1 MIKTF
6 RKPFQRFIRF
16 SVALFFLW
24 SFAAAD
30 YVVIPKG
37 EGLNCQ
43 RIVSV
48 SPALSDMMSEL
59 KIDDRIVGATRYCK
73 LPFSRSREIVGGYFD
88 LNFEKVASLK
98 PDIVFLEGTINNPVA
113 QRLDA
118 LGVKNRVFSLDT
130 LDEME
135 AAKQEIGHYCEG
147 QVVIGGTTL
156 RDDLKSFIP
165 QDQMRETKPRVLI
178 LYNYG
183 DNVAK
188 ILPRL
193 AAGRSFHGELLDTL
207 EMENVYLGSL
217 NAPELTRE
225 AISLLNPEW
234 IFILN
239 GLVGD
244 SIAGRDALDVV
255 KVQPKWEFLSAVD
268 AVQNQRVYEIKGF
281 YTQIPSVTAM
291 RRLGSVFAEL
301 AYHSEGLSE
310 VKNLEK

>member
-1 MIKTF
+1 MILA
-6 RKPFQRFIRF
+6 KPFRLIARA
-16 SVALFFLW
+16 STILLLLVM
-24 SFAAAD
+24 SFAAAE

-73 LPFSRSREIVGGYFD
+73 LPFSKSREIVGGYFD
-88 LNFEKVASLK
+88 LNFEKVVSLK
-98 PDIVFLEGTINNPVA
+98 PDIVFLEGTINNPIS
-113 QRLDA
+113 QKLDS
-118 LGVKNRVFSLDT
+118 LGIKNRVFSLDT

-147 QVVIGGTTL
+147 QVVIGGKTL
-156 RDDLKSFIP
+156 RDHLASFISK
-165 QDQMRETKPRVLI
+165 DRKDSVKPRVLI

-183 DNVAK
+183 DNAVK

-193 AAGRSFHGELLDTL
+193 AAGRSFHGELLDAL
-207 EMENVYLGSL
+207 AMENVYLGSL

-244 SIAGRDALDVV
+244 QTIGRDALDVEQI
-255 KVQPKWEFLSAVD
+255 QPKWEFLSTVD
-268 AVQNQRVYEIKGF
+268 AVQNNHVYEIKGF

-291 RRLGSVFAEL
+291 RRLGSIFAEL
-301 AYHSEGLSE
+301 VYSDDDSSAVLSQ
-310 VKNLEK
+310 

>member
-6 RKPFQRFIRF
+6 VKPFRWVMRLS
-16 SVALFFLW
+16 SVVVLLLL
-24 SFAAAD
+24 SVSAAE

-37 EGLNCQ
+37 EGLSCQ

-73 LPFSRSREIVGGYFD
+73 LPFSKSREIVGGYFD
-88 LNFEKVASLK
+88 LNFEKVVSLK
-98 PDIVFLEGTINNPVA
+98 PDIVFLEGTINNPIS
-113 QRLDA
+113 RKLNA
-118 LGVKNRVFSLDT
+118 LGIKNRVFSLDT

-147 QVVIGGTTL
+147 EVVIGGNAL
-156 RDDLKSFIP
+156 RDNLASLVPK
-165 QDQMRETKPRVLI
+165 REGDATKPRVLI

-183 DNVAK
+183 DNATK

-193 AAGRSFHGELLDTL
+193 AAGRSFHGELLDAL
-207 EMENVYLGSL
+207 SMENVYLGSL

-225 AISLLNPEW
+225 AIALLNPEW

-239 GLVGD
+239 GLIGD
-244 SIAGRDALDVV
+244 SHAGRDGLEIENI
-255 KVQPKWEFLSAVD
+255 QPKWEFLSGVD
-268 AVQNQRVYEIKGF
+268 AVQNNRVYEIKGF

-301 AYHSEGLSE
+301 IYRDGDYSS
-310 VKNLEK
+310 VN

>member
-1 MIKTF
+1 MTLAQ
-6 RKPFQRFIRF
+6 PFQWMIRLG
-16 SVALFFLW
+16 SLLLLFFM
-24 SFAAAD
+24 SFAAAE

-73 LPFSRSREIVGGYFD
+73 LPFSKSREIVGGYFD
-88 LNFEKVASLK
+88 LNFEKVVSLK
-98 PDIVFLEGTINNPVA
+98 PDIVFLEGTNNNPVA
-113 QRLDA
+113 QKLDS
-118 LGVKNRVFSLDT
+118 LGIKNRVFSLDT

-147 QVVIGGTTL
+147 QVVIGGKTL
-156 RDDLKSFIP
+156 RDNLADFVSKNRDGKS
-165 QDQMRETKPRVLI
+165 KPRVLI
-178 LYNYG
+178 LYHYG
-183 DNVAK
+183 ENAAK

-193 AAGRSFHGELLDTL
+193 AAGRSFHGELLDAL
-207 EMENVYLGSL
+207 SMENVYLGSL

-244 SIAGRDALDVV
+244 HTIGRDALDVEQI
-255 KVQPKWEFLSAVD
+255 QPKWEFLSAVD
-268 AVQNQRVYEIKGF
+268 AVQAKHVYEIKGF

-301 AYHSEGLSE
+301 VYSDDDSLDTLSQ
-310 VKNLEK
+310 

>member
-1 MIKTF
+1 MIIA
-6 RKPFQRFIRF
+6 KPYRWVIQAC
-16 SVALFFLW
+16 SLLLLFCL
-24 SFAAAD
+24 SLASAE

-37 EGLNCQ
+37 EGKSCQ

-59 KIDDRIVGATRYCK
+59 KLDDKIVGATRYCK
-73 LPFSRSREIVGGYFD
+73 LPFSKRREIVGGYFD
-88 LNFEKVASLK
+88 LNFEKVVSLR
-98 PDIVFLEGTINNPVA
+98 PDIVFLEGTVNNPVS
-113 QRLDA
+113 RKLDS
-118 LGVKNRVFSLDT
+118 LGIKNRVFSLDT

-147 QVVIGGTTL
+147 EVVIGGRTL
-156 RDDLKSFIP
+156 RDHLASYVP
-165 QDQMRETKPRVLI
+165 ETKRNEKNPRVLI

-183 DNVAK
+183 DNAEK

-193 AAGRSFHGELLDTL
+193 AAGRSFHGELLEAL

-244 SIAGRDALDVV
+244 STAGRDALDVD
-255 KVQPKWEFLSAVD
+255 KIQPRWEFLSTVD
-268 AVQNQRVYEIKGF
+268 AVQNGRVYEIKGF

-291 RRLGSVFAEL
+291 RRLGNVFAEL
-301 AYHSEGLSE
+301 VYQDEEALP
-310 VKNLEK
+310 KDQL